1 MVFFQHYYW
10 HKKSHPVF
18 SKSENTSDL
27 FPILVDHTYRDCLA
41 GVRPKLKLYK
51 NLEQA
56 KEAID
61 QLQEQLYPQLKASN
75 NAQDASLTTISE
87 INELDE
93 GVSCMDKVLMTV
105 PKIRSI
111 LNVSAFQLR
120 LGNG

>member
-1 MVFFQHYYW
+1 MVFFQRYYW

-51 NLEQA
+51 NLEEA

-61 QLQEQLYPQLKASN
+61 QLQEQLYPQLKACSNNN
-75 NAQDASLTTISE
+75 NAQDSSLDTINE
-87 INELDE
+87 INELDD
-93 GVSCMDKVLMTV
+93 GVSRVYISLR
-105 PKIRSI
+105 RS
-111 LNVSAFQLR
+111 VSIHSITICIQ
-120 LGNG
+120 GHG